1 MNHISLLD
9 RLRAWS
15 ALLPLLLLLA
25 AAYWL
30 NLQVQPLPAKAD
42 INNRHDPDFIVNN
55 FSATTLNEQGTP
67 RFMIAAQKMLHY
79 PDDDT
84 TLLEAPQLTS
94 LLPDRPALYVSASNG
109 SISGKG
115 DEVFLR
121 DEVKIIRAASGQSYG
136 RGQSE
141 QVFTTT
147 YLRIVPDLDLADTD
161 QAVTLTDAHNRI
173 SAVGMRLDN
182 KARIIQLLSQVTST
196 HDVAKK

>member
-1 MNHISLLD
+1 MNPLSMLD

-42 INNRHDPDFIVNN
+42 HNKRHDPDFIVNN

-67 RFMIAAQKMLHY
+67 RFMIAAKKMLHY

-84 TLLEAPQLTS
+84 TLLEAPQLIS

-141 QVFTTT
+141 LVFTTT
-147 YLRIVPDLDLADTD
+147 YLRIIPDLDLADTD

-173 SAVGMRLDN
+173 NAVGMRLDN
-182 KARIIQLLSQVTST
+182 KARVIKLLSQVTST
-196 HDVAKK
+196 HDVAKN

>member
-1 MNHISLLD
+1 MNPLSMLD

-42 INNRHDPDFIVNN
+42 HNKRHDPDFIVNN

-67 RFMIAAQKMLHY
+67 RFMIAAKKMLHY

-94 LLPDRPALYVSASNG
+94 LLPNRPALYVSASNG

-141 QVFTTT
+141 LVFTTT
-147 YLRIVPDLDLADTD
+147 YLRIIPDLDLADTD
-161 QAVTLTDAHNRI
+161 QAVTLTDAHSRI
-173 SAVGMRLDN
+173 NAVGMRLDN
-182 KARIIQLLSQVTST
+182 KARVIQLLSQVTST

>member
-1 MNHISLLD
+1 MNPLSMLD

-42 INNRHDPDFIVNN
+42 HNKRHDPDFIVNN
-55 FSATTLNEQGTP
+55 ISATTLNEQGTP
-67 RFMIAAQKMLHY
+67 RFMIAAKKMLHY

-94 LLPDRPALYVSASNG
+94 LLPNRPALYVSASNG

-141 QVFTTT
+141 LVFTTT
-147 YLRIVPDLDLADTD
+147 YLRIIPDLDLADTD
-161 QAVTLTDAHNRI
+161 QAVTLTDAHSRI
-173 SAVGMRLDN
+173 NAVGMRLDN
-182 KARIIQLLSQVTST
+182 KARVIQLLSQVTST

>member
-1 MNHISLLD
+1 MNPLSMLD

-42 INNRHDPDFIVNN
+42 HNKRHDPDFIVNN

-67 RFMIAAQKMLHY
+67 RFMIAAKKMLHY

-94 LLPDRPALYVSASNG
+94 LLPNRPALYVSASNG

-141 QVFTTT
+141 LVFTTT
-147 YLRIVPDLDLADTD
+147 YLRIIPDLDLADTD
-161 QAVTLTDAHNRI
+161 QAVTLTDAHTRI
-173 SAVGMRLDN
+173 NAVGMRLDN
-182 KARIIQLLSQVTST
+182 KARVIKLLSQVTST

>member
-1 MNHISLLD
+1 MNPLSMLD

-42 INNRHDPDFIVNN
+42 HNKRHDPDFIVNN

-67 RFMIAAQKMLHY
+67 RFMIAAKKMLHY

-141 QVFTTT
+141 LVFTTT
-147 YLRIVPDLDLADTD
+147 YLRIIPDLDLADTD

-173 SAVGMRLDN
+173 NAVGMRLDN
-182 KARIIQLLSQVTST
+182 KARVIKLLSQVTST